1 LRHTIPQRFGLTS
14 PPADVS
20 VPDWCPRPVGRG
32 AGRPEVLTTA
42 RLITLASSVATLVVL
57 LVLARPLPAESAA
70 ACLRAPAATRPAV
83 RTATL
88 EWALAR
94 YPELVQDVRVVRVCG
109 DWALAVLVP
118 RERTEPAAV
127 VLRLDGEVWRV
138 VAGPG
143 TAWPPDARPA
153 DAPASL

>member
-1 LRHTIPQRFGLTS
+1 LE
-14 PPADVS
+14 VS
-20 VPDWCPRPVGRG
+20 
-32 AGRPEVLTTA
+32 TTA
-42 RLITLASSVATLVVL
+42 RRIRLGPGLATLLLL
-57 LVLARPLPAESAA
+57 LVLARPLPAGAAA
-70 ACLRAPAATRPAV
+70 ACLEAPTATRQAV

-88 EWALAR
+88 EWALVR

-127 VLRLDGEVWRV
+127 VLRLDGEAWRV

-153 DAPASL
+153 DAPASLFGDEPDLPLAGS